1 MKFNFTWFKGAPLS
15 NVASLLICILSLYVL
30 MTGCST
36 VTFTTGE
43 PIQTQLQ
50 RIDHRYNHR
59 EISREEHQSLRRV
72 LERERRFLGHSY

>member
-1 MKFNFTWFKGAPLS
+1 MKFNFTWSKGAPLAD
-15 NVASLLICILSLYVL
+15 VASLLICILSLYVL
-30 MTGCST
+30 VTGCST
-36 VTFTTGE
+36 ATFTTGE

-72 LERERRFLGHSY
+72 LERERRFLGPSY